1 MHVAKRHRRAPR
13 TEFGVYHSALA
24 TPGSA
29 PPRLG
34 RPAGVRAACDNARV
48 SHTEHRAASPLSV
61 RCAVLTIS
69 DTRTLET
76 DGGGTAI
83 VAMLEEHGHAVVVR
97 GLVKDDPSAVQ
108 KWIQQQRSRDDV
120 DVLLTTGGTGVAR
133 RDHTY
138 EAITTMLDK
147 PIPGFGELFRMLSFQ
162 EIGAAA
168 MLSRACAGISQCR
181 VVIALPGSQ
190 NAVRLAM
197 DKLVL
202 PELGHLVRE
211 ARL

>member
-1 MHVAKRHRRAPR
+1 
-13 TEFGVYHSALA
+13 
-24 TPGSA
+24 
-29 PPRLG
+29 
-34 RPAGVRAACDNARV
+34 
-48 SHTEHRAASPLSV
+48 V